1 MKTKNAFRP
10 LLLTFYDT
18 FINKFKNKEDKSIFK
33 LKKNFK
39 LLLKHIIGGI
49 KNG

>member
-1 MKTKNAFRP
+1 MKIKNASRP

-18 FINKFKNKEDKSIFK
+18 SINKFKNKEDKSIFK
-33 LKKNFK
+33 FKKNFK
-39 LLLKHIIGGI
+39 LLSKYIIGGI